1 MKKILTS
8 LLLLAC
14 CATVGQA
21 QMPVTVQRQLPTVI
35 EQFNQEKP
43 FLNHAYWYVLTDVDS
58 DGFNEF
64 AITDFEKQFTST
76 FKITN
81 EKLERIRTI
90 PSGNVDWKPIF
101 YIYSTEGRNA
111 NLDVTLK
118 HRPLF
123 LNKIQIAK
131 NRFSTNNGTWMTEGV
146 DVGKMK
152 RIYDR
157 IIFKPHIGNAKF
169 VSEKSVGGNVV
180 FTFALTDAAMVKKMF
195 RGYSDYQATPFIVPK
210 AWLNDHNVLNYTRW
224 LNGEK
229 ENPVS
234 RDALG
239 IISRFYG
246 GRKVIASK
254 WLASCSINE
263 RHFYMVL
270 FEPQNGKGLLSMVC
284 LAEGEVVSAYNEWF
298 ELSKDN
304 KLTDDGR
311 DYSKELFF
319 YAPQIMAIVAAPDG
333 LELYVRWNS
342 LEGIHYS
349 IWREIDS
356 QWIQIQDDYEY
367 IQAG

>member
-169 VSEKSVGGNVV
+169 VNEKSVGG
-180 FTFALTDAAMVKKMF
+180 
-195 RGYSDYQATPFIVPK
+195 
-210 AWLNDHNVLNYTRW
+210 WLQRLSGHTIHR
-224 LNGEK
+224 
-229 ENPVS
+229 
-234 RDALG
+234 A
-239 IISRFYG
+239 
-246 GRKVIASK
+246 
-254 WLASCSINE
+254 
-263 RHFYMVL
+263 
-270 FEPQNGKGLLSMVC
+270 KGLAQRSQCAQLHP
-284 LAEGEVVSAYNEWF
+284 LA
-298 ELSKDN
+298 
-304 KLTDDGR
+304 
-311 DYSKELFF
+311 
-319 YAPQIMAIVAAPDG
+319 Q
-333 LELYVRWNS
+333 
-342 LEGIHYS
+342 
-349 IWREIDS
+349 WRERKSSLTRCVRHHKPVLRWS
-356 QWIQIQDDYEY
+356 QGDCQ
-367 IQAG
+367 

>member
-169 VSEKSVGGNVV
+169 VSEKSVGGNGV

-254 WLASCSINE
+254 WNLKTAKGYCQWYVWPRAKWFRLTMSGLNSLKTINLLMTAGITVRNCS
-263 RHFYMVL
+263 
-270 FEPQNGKGLLSMVC
+270 SMPHKSWQLWQPPTVWNSMF
-284 LAEGEVVSAYNEWF
+284 AGT
-298 ELSKDN
+298 LSKEF
-304 KLTDDGR
+304 TTPSGER
-311 DYSKELFF
+311 
-319 YAPQIMAIVAAPDG
+319 
-333 LELYVRWNS
+333 
-342 LEGIHYS
+342 
-349 IWREIDS
+349 
-356 QWIQIQDDYEY
+356 
-367 IQAG
+367 